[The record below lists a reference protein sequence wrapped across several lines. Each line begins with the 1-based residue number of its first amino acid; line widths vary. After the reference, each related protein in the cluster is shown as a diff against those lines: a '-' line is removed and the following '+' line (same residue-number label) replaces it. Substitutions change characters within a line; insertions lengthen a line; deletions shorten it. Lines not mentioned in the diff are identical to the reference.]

1 MIFISSDAFN
11 NPNSPVYYIVGVVFL
26 LLIAALLAGYLLLS
40 KYLEKKKKDKPEV
53 KLDNNDVPVE
63 DEQPIVTA
71 DEQVAEEPKD
81 GNT

>member
-53 KLDNNDVPVE
+53 KPDNNDVPVE
-63 DEQPIVTA
+63 DEKPTVTA